1 MKHEDMHER
10 LALRLYGELDPAESR
25 ALDAHLYDCEE
36 CRQFASELERGLGRV
51 LAVRASARDALPP
64 DWAERL
70 HAATRDVA
78 TTAPRQSIPPER
90 LSPWWAAAA
99 GIAAGLL
106 LALSALRVGGD
117 ESMNTPRG
125 EERSAYA
132 RYYGGTAP
140 PLAASGGQWSRLAT
154 QRRR

>member
-1 MKHEDMHER
+1 MKHEDIHER

-25 ALDAHLYDCEE
+25 ALDEHLRDCEE
-36 CRQFASELERGLGRV
+36 CRQFASELEHGLGRV
-51 LAVRASARDALPP
+51 VAVRTSARDELPP

-70 HAATRDVA
+70 QAATRDVA
-78 TTAPRQSIPPER
+78 TTAPRPSVAPER

-106 LALSALRVGGD
+106 LALSALRVGGG
-117 ESMNTPRG
+117 ETTNAPRG

-132 RYYGGTAP
+132 HYYGGTAP
-140 PLAASGGQWSRLAT
+140 PLATSGGQWSRLAT
-154 QRRR
+154 QRRP